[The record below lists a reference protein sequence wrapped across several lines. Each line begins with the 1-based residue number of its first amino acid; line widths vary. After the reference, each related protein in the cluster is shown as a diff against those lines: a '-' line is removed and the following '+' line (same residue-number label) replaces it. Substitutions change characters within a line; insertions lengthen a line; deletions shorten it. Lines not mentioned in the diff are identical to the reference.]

1 MTYNSQHGEL
11 YSCKLTLSITGNT
24 YQRLEPGHKFETRL
38 ISTDSKPV
46 DMLLKIHSGLLL
58 VAILTTL
65 RTAMQVT
72 TEIAN
77 SFLLYFEFAQLAC
90 VIAATVFAVKCKLDL
105 LEILDNPIEQY
116 LLTTTYHDLDA
127 AQQTV
132 INFKISAMQNGFAK
146 F

>member
-1 MTYNSQHGEL
+1 
-11 YSCKLTLSITGNT
+11 
-24 YQRLEPGHKFETRL
+24 
-38 ISTDSKPV
+38 
-46 DMLLKIHSGLLL
+46 MLLKIHSGLLP

-127 AQQTV
+127 AQ
-132 INFKISAMQNGFAK
+132 
-146 F
+146 